1 MQVRRDVLVSY
12 QKIVKLISRF
22 SAEEGHKQGKKPGTF
37 QIVRAIELIFAPH
50 FELVTGRYS
59 WVSSER
65 NGLPVCRTSRHA
77 WLALRGNKGLILDVV
92 PPYQPANIKVPTFVG
107 LTTLPTLDSRGYIEE
122 KIVTPSK
129 LVFGVTS
136 DIEALVDKF
145 TAAMSQPDF

>member
-1 MQVRRDVLVSY
+1 M
-12 QKIVKLISRF
+12 
-22 SAEEGHKQGKKPGTF
+22 
-37 QIVRAIELIFAPH
+37 
-50 FELVTGRYS
+50 
-59 WVSSER
+59 
-65 NGLPVCRTSRHA
+65 CRTSRHA